1 MSENILQALENIE
14 RLLGVENLKVD
25 LETLKK
31 ETVNTLGLERQI
43 YGIVYPANTK
53 EVQGIVKI
61 ANESHIPLY
70 PISRGKNIGY
80 GDKIPV
86 LDGQLIVDLQR
97 MNNIRSF
104 DKILGH
110 VVLEP
115 GVTQKQL
122 FDFLKAHKAQFWM
135 DATGAGLE
143 SSIIGNSLEGGFG
156 HTPKGNRRNTV
167 SDYEVVLGS
176 GNILRTGTFPGLGP
190 DLGGLFV
197 QSNFG
202 IVTSAKMELL
212 PIPERFESFIISVH
226 ENAGLE
232 SLIDSLRSLRQKGT
246 ITSLVHVGN
255 ATRYLI
261 TVESCPE
268 EYANTLITCE
278 MARKIMSSPM
288 LKVGYWSGVGG
299 LYGSS
304 GEVKARKNEIRKAFR
319 GIGKVKFFNDS
330 RINLIERFTN
340 SSILKKYR
348 LIANIKKSVESYKHV
363 YGLMKGIPSDEPL
376 KNIRWRVDP
385 AEPRVLG
392 DQIGLIWFS
401 PTVQAAGT
409 AVRKV
414 VTITER
420 LYKKHKFEM
429 PVTITF
435 IKPDRVIGILS
446 ISFNK
451 FNPEEKNRAYQ
462 LYDELKRECSEAG
475 IEQYRH
481 GLLGMQNIKYDHE
494 GKYKTFQQL
503 KKVFDPNN
511 IIAPGRYGI

>member
-1 MSENILQALENIE
+1 MSENISQALENIE
-14 RLLGVENLKVD
+14 RLLGAENVKVD

-43 YGIVYPANTK
+43 RGVVYPASTK
-53 EVQGIVKI
+53 EVLEIVKI
-61 ANESHIPLY
+61 ANENHIPLY

-104 DKILGH
+104 DKTLGH

-122 FDFLKAHKAQFWM
+122 FDFLRTHEAQFWM

-176 GNILRTGTFPGLGP
+176 GIILQTGAFPGLGP

-202 IVTSAKMELL
+202 IVTSAKIELL
-212 PIPERFESFIISVH
+212 PIPERFESFVISVH

-232 SLIDSLRSLRQKGT
+232 PLIDTLRSLRQAGT

-255 ATRYLI
+255 ATRYLM
-261 TVESCPE
+261 TVESCPV
-268 EYANTLITCE
+268 EYANTLISCE
-278 MARKIMSSPM
+278 MAQQIMSSPM
-288 LKVGYWSGVGG
+288 LKVGYWNCAGG

-304 GEVKARKNEIRKAFR
+304 REVKAKKNEIRKTLNK
-319 GIGKVKFFNDS
+319 IGKVSFFNDS
-330 RINLIERFTN
+330 KINLVERLTN
-340 SSILKKYR
+340 SFPLKRTRFGVK
-348 LIANIKKSVESYKHV
+348 INKGIKAYKHV

-385 AEPRVLG
+385 AKRD

-401 PTVQAAGT
+401 PTVPAAGT

-414 VTITER
+414 VTIAEQ
-420 LYKKHKFEM
+420 LYKKQKFEM

-435 IKPDRVIGILS
+435 VKPDQVIGILS
-446 ISFNK
+446 INFNK

-481 GLLGMQNIKYDHE
+481 GILGMQNITYKHE